1 MAYAGKGGMALPYIG
16 IVAIKYQVYSAG
28 FHKRERRLQ
37 RVLVIAGVYYGGWRL

>member
-16 IVAIKYQVYSAG
+16 IVAIKYQVHSAG

-37 RVLVIAGVYYGGWRL
+37 RVLVIAGVYYDGWRL